1 MSRRRVV
8 VTGLGLA
15 TALGLDVETTWARA
29 LEGVS
34 GIRRPEGPELSGA
47 PVHGAGIVAEDDLTA
62 IRTAFPDEARREGER
77 RTLFALWAAA
87 RALEDAGLKPPRRTG
102 LVLGAGLGVHRLE
115 DAADFLDHEGR
126 FDPGRLGAGYSRL
139 HLETL
144 ARHAADRTAAAVAR
158 RFDLEGPC
166 ATVNTACA
174 SSTHA
179 LATALRLVR
188 RGEADVV
195 LAGGAD
201 SMIHPVGMVFFVL
214 LGAASVA
221 EGDPRTLCRPFDR
234 KRAGLVMGEG
244 AGIVV
249 LEAEEHARA
258 RGARV
263 YAELAGAATTL
274 DGGQLTAPHP
284 GGRGAAAAMRGALA
298 DASLAPADVA
308 YVNTHG
314 TGTKL
319 NDAAE
324 TLAIRTVFG
333 LRADRLVVNS
343 SKPLFGHLLAA
354 AGGPEFVLTILSVRD
369 DRVHP
374 TLNRTNPDP
383 RCDLDCVPEGAR
395 SVQVDAALS
404 NSFGFGNQNACV
416 AVRKY
421 RLQ

>member
-1 MSRRRVV
+1 MSARRVV
-8 VTGLGLA
+8 VTGLGMV
-15 TALGLDVETTWARA
+15 TALGLEVETAWSRA
-29 LEGVS
+29 LAGAS
-34 GIRRPEGPELSGA
+34 GIRRPEGPELEGA
-47 PVHGAGIVAEDDLTA
+47 PVHGAGIVAEEDLA
-62 IRTAFPDEARREGER
+62 AMRGAFPDEAGREGER
-77 RTLFALWAAA
+77 RTLFALWAAG
-87 RALEDAGLKPPRRTG
+87 RALADAGLAPPRRAG

-115 DAADFLDHEGR
+115 DAAEFLDREGR
-126 FDPGRLGAGYSRL
+126 FDPIRLGAGYSRL
-139 HLETL
+139 HTQSL
-144 ARHAADRTAAAVAR
+144 ARHAADRTAAAVAA
-158 RFDLEGPC
+158 RFGLEGPC

-221 EGDPRTLCRPFDR
+221 EGDPATLCRPFDR

-274 DGGQLTAPHP
+274 DDGQLTAPHP
-284 GGRGAAAAMRGALA
+284 EGLGAAAAMRGALA
-298 DASLAPADVA
+298 DAGLSPEDVA

-324 TLAIRTVFG
+324 TRAVRAAFG
-333 LRADRLVVNS
+333 PHADRLSVNS

-354 AGGPEFVLTILSVRD
+354 AGGPEFILTVLSVRD

-374 TLNRTNPDP
+374 TLNRATPDP
-383 RCDLDCVPEGAR
+383 KCDLDCVPEGAR
-395 SVQVDAALS
+395 SLPVGAALS

-416 AVRKY
+416 AVRKH
-421 RLQ
+421 RPE

>member
-1 MSRRRVV
+1 MRNRRVV
-8 VTGLGLA
+8 ITGLGLA
-15 TALGLDVETTWARA
+15 TALGLDVETTWSRA
-29 LEGVS
+29 LAGVS
-34 GIRRPEGPELSGA
+34 GIRRPEGPELDGA
-47 PVHGAGIVAEDDLTA
+47 PLRGAGIVTADDWATL
-62 IRTAFPDEARREGER
+62 RGAFPEEAGREGER

-87 RALEDAGLKPPRRTG
+87 RALEDAGLAPPRRGG

-115 DAADFLDHEGR
+115 DVADFLDREGR
-126 FDPGRLGAGYSRL
+126 FDPARLGAGYSRL
-139 HLETL
+139 HAQSLT
-144 ARHAADRTAAAVAR
+144 RHAADRTAAAVAA
-158 RFDLEGPC
+158 RFGLEGPC

-201 SMIHPVGMVFFVL
+201 SMIHPMGMVFFVL

-221 EGDPRTLCRPFDR
+221 DGDPATLCRPFDR
-234 KRAGLVMGEG
+234 RRGGLVMGEG

-249 LEAEEHARA
+249 LEAEEYARA
-258 RGARV
+258 RGAGI

-274 DGGQLTAPHP
+274 DGGQLTAPDP
-284 GGRGAAAAMRGALA
+284 EGRGAAAAMRGALA
-298 DASLAPADVA
+298 DADLAPEDVA

-333 LRADRLVVNS
+333 PHADRLVVNS
-343 SKPLFGHLLAA
+343 SKPLFGHLLAG
-354 AGGPEFVLTILSVRD
+354 AGGPEFVLTVLSVRD
-369 DRVHP
+369 DKVHP

-383 RCDLDCVPEGAR
+383 KCDLDCVADGAR
-395 SVQVDAALS
+395 AVTVGAALS

-416 AVRKY
+416 AVRKC
-421 RLQ
+421 RRE